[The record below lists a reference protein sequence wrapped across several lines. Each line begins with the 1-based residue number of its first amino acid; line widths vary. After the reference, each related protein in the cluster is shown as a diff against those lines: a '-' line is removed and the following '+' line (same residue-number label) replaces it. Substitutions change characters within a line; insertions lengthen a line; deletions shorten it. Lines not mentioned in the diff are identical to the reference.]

1 MSAIRGII
9 LFGLGVYAIYRGW
22 LFHTG
27 QRAWFAYTLGAF
39 AIALGVWRL
48 LRRPERPLP

>member
-1 MSAIRGII
+1 MNAFRGIL
-9 LFGLGVYAIYRGW
+9 LFAAGAYAIYRGW

-27 QRAWFAYTLGAF
+27 EKAWLAYILGLL

-48 LRRPERPLP
+48 LRNPNKPIL

>member
-1 MSAIRGII
+1 MSGFRGILMFALG
-9 LFGLGVYAIYRGW
+9 LFALYRGW

-27 QRAWFAYTLGAF
+27 EKAWLAYGLGIL

-48 LRRPERPLP
+48 LRNPNKPIV